1 MPNSLKIN
9 LFLLILTLIVLSACG
24 GSNRSD
30 DIAPV
35 GVGAGAA
42 PAATPVP
49 PATPLSETTTLTETA
64 VTTPALTTPTSQA
77 AAPAAAAAPV
87 LSFKLSGGIVGFCDD
102 LTLDAAG
109 NYVLRRACAEP
120 AEIGGALTPEDFA
133 SLNSWVQNLASFQ
146 LKSEDNPG
154 GPDNMVMELVF
165 TGQGST
171 QADEAQQQAILDWA
185 NSLLVRIRPQ
195 AVAPPPTPEPLVIGP
210 EGLCPDIQRPAILV
224 IDFERPGGVMMIDPT
239 TQAACNFQLL
249 QPPYGHIVTAAG
261 NIYYAIYDLAAKTIS
276 VWQLTPAGQQ
286 TPLLFTAVNMEEFG
300 PFNFTVSGDGSK
312 IAWARTVINMESDP
326 PTYRSDLWV
335 ANIDGSGQVTLLDQ
349 AEQEGSYVEPV
360 RFSLDQNTLYYAL
373 QPDGLG
379 GMVFS
384 FTGRYNSLLAVPASG
399 GESRLLF
406 TCPEDQ
412 PICIGDI
419 SPDGSALA
427 YVQPGQGVIVLGS
440 DGQPIATVTPSLTG
454 YIGSPIFGPTG
465 NLAFVSATLVQ
476 SDEEAMPRPNPG
488 AINLVA
494 PPYTGEVKTILSD
507 NTVTTAWEWLDET
520 RLIYGAMDEAA
531 NIGTALVTLDG
542 QPSNLS
548 PNFALT
554 VLR

>member
-1 MPNSLKIN
+1 MPSSLKKN
-9 LFLLILTLIVLSACG
+9 WFLLVLTVIVLSACG
-24 GSNRSD
+24 SSNRSD

-35 GVGAGAA
+35 GVSAATA

-49 PATPLSETTTLTETA
+49 PAAAPGEATVPTETPA
-64 VTTPALTTPTSQA
+64 EMPVNVTPTPAA
-77 AAPAAAAAPV
+77 AAPAAVAAPA
-87 LSFKLSGGIVGFCDD
+87 LNFKLSGGIVGFCDD
-102 LTLDAAG
+102 LTLDTAG
-109 NYVLRRACAEP
+109 NYVLRRACAQP
-120 AEIGGALTPEDFA
+120 AEISGPLTPEDFA
-133 SLNSWVQNLASFQ
+133 SLNSWVQNLAGFQ
-146 LKSEDNPG
+146 LKTEDNPG

-210 EGLCPDIQRPAILV
+210 EGLCPEIQRPAVLV
-224 IDFERPGGVMMIDPT
+224 IDFERPGGVIMIDPA
-239 TQAACNFQLL
+239 TQAACNFQLS
-249 QPPYGHIVTAAG
+249 QPPYGRIVTAAG
-261 NIYYAIYDLAAKTIS
+261 NIYYAVYDLAAKTVS

-312 IAWARTVINMESDP
+312 IAWARTVINMESEP
-326 PTYRSDLWV
+326 PVYRSDLWI

-412 PICIGDI
+412 LICIGDI

-427 YVQPGQGVIVLGS
+427 YVQTGQGVVVLGG
-440 DGQPIATVTPSLTG
+440 DAQPIAMVTPPLTG

-465 NLAFVSATLVQ
+465 NLAFVSATLAQ
-476 SDEEAMPRPNPG
+476 SDEQAMPRPNPG
-488 AINLVA
+488 AIHLVA

-507 NTVTTAWEWLDET
+507 NTVTTAWEWLDEN
-520 RLIYGAMDEAA
+520 RLLYGAMDEAA
-531 NIGTALVTLDG
+531 NIGTALISLDG
-542 QPSNLS
+542 QSSNLS

>member
-9 LFLLILTLIVLSACG
+9 LFLPVITIIVLSACG
-24 GSNRSD
+24 GVNRSD

-35 GVGAGAA
+35 GAA
-42 PAATPVP
+42 TAPTATPVP
-49 PATPLSETTTLTETA
+49 AAALPGEATAPSETPA
-64 VTTPALTTPTSQA
+64 VMPAPANPTPAAATVP
-77 AAPAAAAAPV
+77 AAPA
-87 LSFKLSGGIVGFCDD
+87 LNFKLSGGIVGFCDD
-102 LTLDAAG
+102 LTLDTTG
-109 NYVLRRACAEP
+109 NYVLRRACAQP
-120 AEIGGALTPEDFA
+120 AEISGTLTPADFA

-171 QADEAQQQAILDWA
+171 QADQAQQQVILDWV

-195 AVAPPPTPEPLVIGP
+195 AVAPPPPPEPLVIGP
-210 EGLCPDIQRPAILV
+210 EGLCPDIKRPAVLV
-224 IDFERPGGVMMIDPT
+224 IDFERPGGVIMIDPA
-239 TQAACNFQLL
+239 TQVACNFQLS
-249 QPPYGHIVTAAG
+249 QPPYGRIATAAG
-261 NIYYAIYDLAAKTIS
+261 NIYYGNYDPEAKTVT

-286 TPLLFTAVNMEEFG
+286 TPLLFTTVSMEEFG
-300 PFNFTVSGDGSK
+300 PFNFTVSTDGSK
-312 IAWARTVINMESDP
+312 IAWARAVINMESDP
-326 PTYRSDLWV
+326 PIYRNDLWV
-335 ANIDGSGQVTLLDQ
+335 ANIDGSGQVTVLDQ
-349 AEQEGSYVEPV
+349 MELERSYVEPV
-360 RFSLDQNTLYYAL
+360 RFSPDLSTLYYAL
-373 QPDGLG
+373 QLDGLG
-379 GMVFS
+379 GMLFS
-384 FTGRYNSLLAVPASG
+384 FAGRYNSMLAVPASG
-399 GESRLLF
+399 GESRVLF

-419 SPDGSALA
+419 APDGSALA
-427 YVQPGQGVIVLGS
+427 YVQPGQGVVVLGS
-440 DGQPIATVTPSLTG
+440 DGQPIATVTPPVTD

-507 NTVTTAWEWLDET
+507 NTVTTTWEWLDEN

-542 QPSNLS
+542 QSSNLS